1 MKKAVL
7 LTLLIVILSVA
18 LWVTPI
24 CYAATISASN
34 CFYEVT
40 NQDGLQTYLK
50 DDLTFIPSIVIPYT
64 YFFKVTQS
72 PAEGYYKISY
82 NGYEEL
88 YVQEAT
94 LPQSVRLT
102 TYESSSSFKAGPY
115 YTLPLNAPATA
126 LQLYGKNYNADA
138 LMICNSL
145 SFIGYANHESE
156 YFFFVKATQTVGGIS
171 NDYYMYVKATDVIS
185 STYDPKKIEI
195 NPDSQPAKNEETAKD
210 VEKAQNQ
217 LRRNIFIIVLCFVCV
232 LSVILI
238 YNPFKKKSQA
248 RPVNSITTNDDI

>member
-40 NQDGLQTYLK
+40 NQDGLQTYQKLS
-50 DDLTFIPSIVIPYT
+50 DDVTFVESIIIPYT
-64 YFFKVTQS
+64 YFFKVIQS

-115 YTLPLNAPATA
+115 YTLPLVAPNTA
-126 LQLYGKNYNADA
+126 LTTYKKD
-138 LMICNSL
+138 
-145 SFIGYANHESE
+145 FTAN
-156 YFFFVKATQTVGGIS
+156 
-171 NDYYMYVKATDVIS
+171 
-185 STYDPKKIEI
+185 DP
-195 NPDSQPAKNEETAKD
+195 
-210 VEKAQNQ
+210 
-217 LRRNIFIIVLCFVCV
+217 NIFKSLFLNFFALFHQHILRYSICGTYSQCF
-232 LSVILI
+232 
-238 YNPFKKKSQA
+238 F
-248 RPVNSITTNDDI
+248 